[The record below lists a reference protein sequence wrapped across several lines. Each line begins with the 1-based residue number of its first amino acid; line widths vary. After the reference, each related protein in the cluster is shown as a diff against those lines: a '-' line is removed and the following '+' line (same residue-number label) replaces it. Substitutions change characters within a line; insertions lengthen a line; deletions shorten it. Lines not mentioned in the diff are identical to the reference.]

1 MAEIGNFH
9 DPNDKRLSV
18 PLDTKPILDE
28 APLPRD
34 PNLEYCIE
42 IPGDQSTVL
51 EMTQM
56 FLDLIKLEE
65 NTIGSTIHHKSF
77 FGSKV
82 IKILAGAFE
91 INEKKAQKI
100 ASQLL
105 SIGLFHAI
113 DSPSSSGIS
122 FDTEALYRL
131 QCHYSPSILNSF
143 RVWTESVDPNPLR
156 LIHHLIMKF
165 NDIEIN
171 ATDARGTLHPSKAK
185 KSNEYTEFEESI
197 CELQGINLSRMN
209 DRMKI
214 VRTIF
219 APDSLTNLFKLTVVV
234 CY

>member
-1 MAEIGNFH
+1 M
-9 DPNDKRLSV
+9 
-18 PLDTKPILDE
+18 
-28 APLPRD
+28 
-34 PNLEYCIE
+34 EYCIE

-65 NTIGSTIHHKSF
+65 TTIGTTTYYNSF
-77 FGSKV
+77 FGGKV
-82 IKILAGAFE
+82 IKILVGAFD
-91 INEKKAQKI
+91 IDNRRAHKI

-105 SIGLFHAI
+105 SIGLFHMI

-122 FDTEALYRL
+122 FDIDALYRL

-143 RVWTESVDPNPLR
+143 RVWTENVDPNPIR
-156 LIHHLIMKF
+156 LVHHLVMKL

-171 ATDARGTLHPSKAK
+171 AMDARGILHPSKAK
-185 KSNEYTEFEESI
+185 KSNEYTEFEEAV

-214 VRTIF
+214 VSV
-219 APDSLTNLFKLTVVV
+219 P
-234 CY
+234 